1 MCDVDEILSDLEPG
15 NPMVE
20 AVTGAFGSIFGFRPK
35 QPIAPLVDWIVNT
48 SALPRTQVD
57 NFVRAHRNDPGV
69 VRAINGDEASRCI
82 IMKEIA
88 LALGIDVFNDSFT
101 VPEILDAA
109 RINASRPMDEAG
121 RTQKKPVIDGLTLKG
136 KYLYHRSNPIFR
148 EAIKSEGLKPMV
160 GESYELWWEDEY
172 PNETPKPAIFMHDNS
187 SLYRPGHDDD
197 LIRIDVSALDLSH
210 LKPDPSLPETCY
222 MYDLPIPP
230 EAITY
235 MYEGTGKDT
244 LFDDNEDG
252 AANIKLES
260 QALVETVCYRKGH
273 KNSQGEDAPWVI
285 VSCQTGKI
293 LSSHKSKK
301 KAEEHLGQMEYFK
314 HKK

>member
-1 MCDVDEILSDLEPG
+1 MYDVDEIVSELEPA

-20 AVTGAFGSIFGFRPK
+20 AVRGAFGSLFGFQPKRP
-35 QPIAPLVDWIVNT
+35 ISPLVNWIVDT
-48 SALPRTQVD
+48 AALPRNQVD

-88 LALGIDVFNDSFT
+88 LALGIDIFNDAFT

-109 RINASRPMDEAG
+109 RINASRPMDEAAG
-121 RTQKKPVIDGLTLKG
+121 VSGKP
-136 KYLYHRSNPIFR
+136 
-148 EAIKSEGLKPMV
+148 
-160 GESYELWWEDEY
+160 
-172 PNETPKPAIFMHDNS
+172 
-187 SLYRPGHDDD
+187 
-197 LIRIDVSALDLSH
+197 
-210 LKPDPSLPETCY
+210 
-222 MYDLPIPP
+222 
-230 EAITY
+230 
-235 MYEGTGKDT
+235 
-244 LFDDNEDG
+244 
-252 AANIKLES
+252 
-260 QALVETVCYRKGH
+260 LVEHVEYRKGH

-293 LSSHKSKK
+293 LSSHKSKE